1 MTEHVMGG
9 LVIATG
15 LMVASV
21 GMLVALNQ
29 LRVATR
35 VYHKTQ
41 TLHAALP
48 EGWGSWFLGGFSGVA
63 VGTHGLWAAVAFA
76 GGTLI
81 GVALIG
87 LGLLLSSRT

>member
-1 MTEHVMGG
+1 MSW
-9 LVIATG
+9 LVSATG

-21 GMLVALNQ
+21 GIAVASH
-29 LRVATR
+29 RWRMATR
-35 VYHKTQ
+35 SYQRIQ

-48 EGWGSWFLGGFSGVA
+48 EGWGSWFLGGFSGLA